1 MRGNSG
7 TFAQHEFTRLTAI
20 DIVSQYPVQAEAFL
34 KEVQP
39 SIAGRLS
46 EHPLDRCHDLF
57 FLDTAEHFAYVLPAN
72 INESLLVR
80 PASAYLGLGGD
91 DRLLHIFESAHSVM
105 LAVFSAPGNEELLP
119 KHIYPY
125 IESLFKVFPGVL
137 SARQFRMAI
146 KTLVRV
152 TAQPSTAV
160 LADPLLPSTIMEC
173 VRSRL
178 EVAPPI
184 LLNNNKHGQ
193 GVASQP
199 LQVSEQSSYELSLID
214 SLPMLPIDQLEDWLP
229 VVADSTKYIRD
240 PIQIQL
246 CKDRF
251 WEIFTNGEMDVDR
264 ASLCLSWWGTKG
276 GSKMVFGE
284 PVTKQESAMM
294 SGALV
299 ENSRL

>member
-119 KHIYPY
+119 
-125 IESLFKVFPGVL
+125 
-137 SARQFRMAI
+137 
-146 KTLVRV
+146 
-152 TAQPSTAV
+152 
-160 LADPLLPSTIMEC
+160 
-173 VRSRL
+173 
-178 EVAPPI
+178 
-184 LLNNNKHGQ
+184 
-193 GVASQP
+193 
-199 LQVSEQSSYELSLID
+199 
-214 SLPMLPIDQLEDWLP
+214 
-229 VVADSTKYIRD
+229 
-240 PIQIQL
+240 
-246 CKDRF
+246 
-251 WEIFTNGEMDVDR
+251 
-264 ASLCLSWWGTKG
+264 
-276 GSKMVFGE
+276 
-284 PVTKQESAMM
+284 
-294 SGALV
+294 
-299 ENSRL
+299 